1 VACHDFR
8 AALGRAF
15 VENLV
20 QDGLLLVAVAV
31 VGGLRSDYQ
40 VLLLLLLV
48 IEEHVVR

>member
-8 AALGRAF
+8 ATLGRAF

-40 VLLLLLLV
+40 VLLLLLV